1 MSDLVLVET
10 KEHICTVSLNR
21 PEKRNALNPELL
33 RLMKDTFT
41 SIKPGGEIR
50 VVVLRGVGEKA
61 FCAGADLT
69 AVLSEEGGGDIIQ
82 DALESVVACPCPVI
96 AMIYGYAVG
105 AGCDLAAACDFRII
119 ADSARMGINPV
130 KIGLVYSPKAIARF
144 INLIGP
150 GYTRELFFTGRF
162 FTAQRAKEMGLV
174 NYVVPENELLAT
186 TYSLAQEIAENA
198 PLAVAGVKSVINT
211 FLDRKLS
218 PEEEAEM
225 RAIVRHAR
233 QTEDMKEG
241 VQAFAEKRKPEFRGK

>member
-1 MSDLVLVET
+1 M
-10 KEHICTVSLNR
+10 R
-21 PEKRNALNPELL
+21 
-33 RLMKDTFT
+33 DTF
-41 SIKPGGEIR
+41 SGIKPGGEIR

-61 FCAGADLT
+61 FCAGADLP
-69 AVLSEEGGGDIIQ
+69 AVLSEEGGSNILQ
-82 DALESVVACPCPVI
+82 DAIESVIACPCPVI

-105 AGCDLAAACDFRII
+105 AGCDLAVACDFKII

-130 KIGLVYSPKAIARF
+130 KLGLVYAPKAIARF

-162 FTAQRAKEMGLV
+162 FAAQRAVEMGLV
-174 NYVVPENELLAT
+174 NYVVSENELLAF

-198 PLAVAGVKSVINT
+198 PLAVAGTKSIINK
-211 FLDRKLS
+211 FLDRQLS
-218 PEEEAEM
+218 PENEAEM

>member
-1 MSDLVLVET
+1 MSELLLVET

-33 RLMKDTFT
+33 RLMKDTFS

-69 AVLSEEGGGDIIQ
+69 AVLSEEGGRDILQ
-82 DALESVVACPCPVI
+82 DAIESVVNCPCPVI

-105 AGCDLAAACDFRII
+105 AGCDLASACDLRII

-130 KIGLVYSPKAIARF
+130 KLGLVYTPKAIGR
-144 INLIGP
+144 IVQLIGP
-150 GYTRELFFTGRF
+150 GYAKELFLTGRF
-162 FTAQRAKEMGLV
+162 FTAQRAEEMGLV
-174 NYVVPENELLAT
+174 NYVVPDDELLT
-186 TYSLAQEIAENA
+186 TTNSLAQEIAENA
-198 PLAVAGVKSVINT
+198 PLAVAGTKSIINKYN
-211 FLDRKLS
+211 DSKLS
-218 PEEEAEM
+218 PEEETEV
-225 RAIVRHAR
+225 RAIVRNAR